1 MIKITVNTVYPPC
14 PAPRNIHPVTGN
26 ARSAAEFDTAQW
38 SPTLLPLRASFAGK
52 ASKTLLL
59 ACESVQ
65 HSEEEQ
71 RHGVEHCWLQ
81 RLGDAGQAPA
91 AGKEKQKPAPHA
103 QRLGNPKLFTS
114 YFYKATEQKRYP
126 PDCPPLPPPTPPH
139 LCRPREAPPV
149 LCLCGTVLPFAPE
162 SSAQAAPPRPGDL
175 LCASAHPHWG
185 QAGSRI
191 SPCPGSEQSLRLTK
205 GAASTSGGLGLRGLM
220 TATDVTA
227 ATKS

>member
-14 PAPRNIHPVTGN
+14 PAPRNIHPVTVN

-59 ACESVQ
+59 VCESVQ

-126 PDCPPLPPPTPPH
+126 PDWPPLPPPPH

-149 LCLCGTVLPFAPE
+149 LCLCGTALPFAPE
-162 SSAQAAPPRPGDL
+162 SSA
-175 LCASAHPHWG
+175 
-185 QAGSRI
+185 
-191 SPCPGSEQSLRLTK
+191 
-205 GAASTSGGLGLRGLM
+205 
-220 TATDVTA
+220 
-227 ATKS
+227 